1 MTGTY
6 MTGQL
11 IRLQGER
18 DKSTT
23 QKVEINTD
31 IIELNSTMN
40 ELNLY
45 IPLKFTWNFHQDRP
59 HSGT

>member
-1 MTGTY
+1 MRETY
-6 MTGQL
+6 LRGKL
-11 IRLQGER
+11 IKLQGER

-23 QKVEINTD
+23 QQVKINTD
-31 IIELNSTMN
+31 ITELNSTMS

-45 IPLKFTWNFHQDRP
+45 IPLEFTWNFHQDTP

>member
-1 MTGTY
+1 MRGTDMTGK
-6 MTGQL
+6 L

>member
-1 MTGTY
+1 MTGKPT
-6 MTGQL
+6 
-11 IRLQGER
+11 RLQGER

-45 IPLKFTWNFHQDRP
+45 IPLKFIWNFHQDRP